1 MRAVLSSDFSMVRKN
16 LVNGVV
22 ITICLV
28 FFFAVI
34 DGNVLPAVIIGP
46 ISLGYVSLMVLFS
59 LDEQNKWQEMRLAM
73 PVSRLEVVVGRY
85 LSILLCSLLG
95 VAVVLAVIAVI
106 ALLSVVIPGSAV
118 LAACVSECNAGS
130 LVLMIGISLVFCLS
144 ATALTAPVVF
154 RLGFTGAVR
163 YLPFAFFALI
173 IAGVC
178 AAKVVPGGE
187 SLGVWL
193 GGLLDGVTM
202 QLTPLGMGC
211 ILLAGMLAVYA
222 ASACLSVR
230 LYKGRDF

>member
-1 MRAVLSSDFSMVRKN
+1 MRAVLVSDFAMLRKN
-16 LVNGVV
+16 LVNGVI

-28 FFFAVI
+28 FFFAMI
-34 DGNVLPAVIIGP
+34 DGDVLPAMIVGP

-73 PVSRLEVVVGRY
+73 PVSRSEVVIGRY

-106 ALLSVVIPGSAV
+106 ALLALAMPGNAL
-118 LAACVSECNAGS
+118 LASCVSACDAGGI
-130 LVLMIGISLVFCLS
+130 VLMIGISLVLCLS
-144 ATALTAPVVF
+144 ATALAAPVVF

-178 AAKVVPGGE
+178 FAKLVPGGE
-187 SLGVWL
+187 SLGSWL
-193 GGLLDGVTM
+193 GGLLDSITL
-202 QLTPLGMGC
+202 QLTPLGMGA
-211 ILLAGMLAVYA
+211 ILIAGVLAAYA
-222 ASACLSVR
+222 ASAAISAK
-230 LYKGRDF
+230 LYQGRSF